1 VNLQDGGR
9 QRDYVLHVPPGYDGI
24 QPLPLV
30 LDIHGYTSFAT
41 EQLDRSKWDD
51 MADKETFI
59 VVAPDGVDEAWNA
72 GGLGNSDIDDVAFIR
87 AVVAKVASDLCIDE
101 KRVYATGH
109 SNGGAMTH
117 KLGCEAADLFAAIAP
132 ICGWTSGS
140 CNPSRPIAVAAVR
153 ALDDTTVQYNG
164 GGIAPSAQ
172 ADLDVWLGADQCAA
186 MPVVASHDDVCTTHT
201 ECVAGTQVMECHP
214 HGNHN
219 FFYATNNLLV
229 PDTIWPFFK
238 QFALP

>member
-1 VNLQDGGR
+1 M
-9 QRDYVLHVPPGYDGI
+9 LHVPTGYDGTR
-24 QPLPLV
+24 QLPLV

-41 EQLDRSKWDD
+41 EQLDRSKWDE
-51 MADKETFI
+51 MADKETFV

-72 GGLGNSDIDDVAFIR
+72 GGLGDSSIDDVGFIR
-87 AVVAKVASDLCIDE
+87 AVVDDVASKLCIDE

-153 ALDDTTVQYNG
+153 ALEDSTVQYNG
-164 GGIAPSAQ
+164 GGIAPSAE
-172 ADLDVWLGADQCAA
+172 ADLAVWLNADECAD
-186 MPVVASHDDVCTTHT
+186 MPVVSSHDDVCTTHT
-201 ECVAGTQVMECHP
+201 ACVSGTQVMECHP

-219 FFYATNNLLV
+219 FFYATDNLLV